1 MAAGDKF
8 PSSHFLLEQK
18 GLGMADKMIGDV
30 DAREVLTSA
39 VWPTDSTVR
48 LLSVPWDSDYRDV
61 VAWESA
67 ESRDAWFAKQSGSW
81 YQSNFQNIRPGEPI
95 SVPVPY
101 SSVYQYNYIVVTNPK
116 QPVEFEGPERSYFYF
131 ITSAEY
137 LSAQATRLTVQLDV
151 MTTYAGSIVYG
162 RAFVES
168 GHIAMAN
175 ANARGGLDGG
185 KLFDYLSL
193 PEGIDCGSELVPC
206 KREFI
211 GLNKNLSDMLV
222 IIVSTANLEQ
232 DPGTTQNP
240 KLRTA
245 DGQTVD
251 GLISGCNVY
260 CMAPTVFVGAMA
272 QMQEYSWVAQCI
284 IAIYTFPGALIT
296 DKGTAVRLF
305 GHISQ
310 VYRVG
315 TNFSKPLGEEGGFDV
330 SGDVFSSISE
340 GLGADSDVS
349 KLYAYPYSVI
359 ELSSYTGNPV
369 YLKPQLLRGN
379 KVALSAICCALTPFA
394 KIGVFPTNYG
404 SQTTGSE
411 VTFDYMTPGVR
422 PGTGT
427 ITAGDFI
434 DTAVWL
440 TDFPQFSI
448 VNNSYITQL
457 ANTAHTRAYSYQ
469 SAGWQQSKA
478 MAQNQAG
485 YANAMDNAAT
495 GLANAE
501 ANAELIRGMG
511 ENTYGAATFGNQAQ
525 MLGGAVSSGIDYMFN
540 GGVAGLAGGLIGT
553 AANYMSSQ
561 AQTEANYANANLQAA
576 TQSNV
581 AQRSA
586 QTARG
591 IADRNQQ
598 LGARVAQG
606 DYKNA
611 IAAINASVQDAALT
625 PPSTVGQAGGQGFNW
640 ANGLVGVC
648 ITYKTIAGGAKSMV
662 ADYFRRYGYKV
673 QRFLRLG
680 TVRQMLCMSKFAY
693 WRVLESNLTCARANE
708 SERNAMRGVVEK
720 GVTLWDA
727 PESIGSVDPKDN
739 QPRDGYAY

>member
-1 MAAGDKF
+1 M
-8 PSSHFLLEQK
+8 
-18 GLGMADKMIGDV
+18 GMTDKMIQDV

-39 VWPTDSTVR
+39 IWPTDSTVR

-67 ESRDAWFAKQSGSW
+67 AARDEWFAKQSGAW

-95 SVPVPY
+95 AVPVPY

-151 MTTYAGSIVYG
+151 MTTYAGSIEYG

-175 ANARGGLDGG
+175 TNARGELDGG

-206 KREFI
+206 KREFVAF
-211 GLNKNLSDMLV
+211 NKELSDLLV
-222 IIVSTANLEQ
+222 IIVSTANLET
-232 DPGTTQNP
+232 DPGTTANP
-240 KLRTA
+240 SLNTA
-245 DGQTVD
+245 DGQVAD

-260 CMAPTVFVGAMA
+260 CMAPTTFVGVMA
-272 QMQEYSWVAQCI
+272 AAQGYSWVSQCI
-284 IAIYTFPGALIT
+284 IAIYTFPARFIT
-296 DKGTAVRLF
+296 NKGTAVSLF
-305 GHISQ
+305 GSIGQ

-315 TNFSKPLGEEGGFDV
+315 NYFSMPLGKDAAIEV
-330 SGDVFSSISE
+330 SGSVFASLGA
-340 GLGADSDVS
+340 GLGDDSDVA
-349 KLYAYPYSVI
+349 KLYAYPYSVV

-369 YLKPQLLRGN
+369 YLKPQLLRGD
-379 KVALSAICCALTPFA
+379 KVALSAICCALIPFA
-394 KIGVFPTNYG
+394 RVGIFPSNYG
-404 SQTTGSE
+404 AQTTGSE
-411 VTFDYMTPGVR
+411 VTFDYMAPGVR

-457 ANTAHTRAYSYQ
+457 ATTAHTRAYSYQ

-478 MAQNQAG
+478 MAQNQAS

-495 GLANAE
+495 GLVNGE
-501 ANAELIRGMG
+501 ANAELIRAMG
-511 ENTYGAATFGNQAQ
+511 ENTYGASTFGNQAQ
-525 MLGGAVSSGIDYMFN
+525 ALGGALSSGIDYMF
-540 GGVAGLAGGLIGT
+540 GGGSAGLAGGLIGT
-553 AANYMSSQ
+553 AATYMSSQ

-576 TQSNV
+576 TQSGV
-581 AQRSA
+581 AQRNA

-598 LGARVAQG
+598 LRARVAQG

-611 IAAINASVQDAALT
+611 IAAINASVQDTALT
-625 PPSTVGQAGGQGFNW
+625 PPSTVGQAGGEGFNW

-727 PESIGSVDPKDN
+727 PESIGNVDPKDN

>member
-1 MAAGDKF
+1 
-8 PSSHFLLEQK
+8 
-18 GLGMADKMIGDV
+18 MADRMIQDV

-48 LLSVPWDSDYRDV
+48 LLSVPWDSSYRDV

-67 ESRDAWFAKQSGSW
+67 EARDAWFAKQSGAW

-95 SVPVPY
+95 AVPVPY

-116 QPVEFEGPERSYFYF
+116 QPVEFEGLERSYFYF

-151 MTTYAGSIVYG
+151 MTTYAGSIEYG

-175 ANARGGLDGG
+175 ANARGELDGG
-185 KLFDYLSL
+185 MLFDYLSL

-206 KREFI
+206 KREFVA
-211 GLNKNLSDMLV
+211 LNQTLDDLLV
-222 IIVSTANLEQ
+222 VIVSTANLEL
-232 DPGTTQNP
+232 DPGTTANP
-240 KLRTA
+240 KLFTA
-245 DGQTVD
+245 DGQIVD

-260 CMAPTVFVGAMA
+260 CMSPTVFTGVMA
-272 QMQEYSWVAQCI
+272 AAQGYSWVSQCI
-284 IAIYTFPGALIT
+284 IAIYTFPARLIT
-296 DKGTAVRLF
+296 SKGTPVQIF
-305 GHISQ
+305 GNAGPA
-310 VYRVG
+310 YRVG
-315 TNFSKPLGEEGGFDV
+315 NRFSMPLGEDAAIEV
-330 SGDVFSSISE
+330 SGSVFDSLE
-340 GLGADSDVS
+340 AGLGGDSDVA
-349 KLYAYPYSVI
+349 KLYAYPYSVV

-379 KVALSAICCALTPFA
+379 KIALNAICCALVPFA
-394 KIGVFPTNYG
+394 KVGIFPSNYG
-404 SQTTGSE
+404 AQTTSSE
-411 VTFDYMTPGVR
+411 TTFDYMAPGVR
-422 PGTGT
+422 AGTGT

-457 ANTAHTRAYSYQ
+457 ASTAHTRAYSYQ

-478 MAQNQAG
+478 MLGNQAS
-485 YANAMDNAAT
+485 YENAMDNAAT
-495 GLANAE
+495 AQANA
-501 ANAELIRGMG
+501 NATADMVRKMG
-511 ENTYGAATFGNQAQ
+511 VNSYDAATFGNAANA
-525 MLGGAVSSGIDYMFN
+525 LGGGISAGVDYMF
-540 GGVAGLAGGLIGT
+540 GGNATGLVSGLVGT
-553 AANYMSSQ
+553 TAKYLSSQ
-561 AQTEANYANANLQAA
+561 AQAEANYANSSVQYH
-576 TQSNV
+576 TQQGI

-586 QTARG
+586 DTSRG
-591 IADRNQQ
+591 IADRNLQ

-611 IAAINASVQDAALT
+611 IGAINASVQDAALT
-625 PPSTVGQAGGQGFNW
+625 PPSTIGQAGGQGFNW

-693 WRVLESNLTCARANE
+693 WRILESNLTCARANE

-727 PESIGSVDPKDN
+727 PESIGNVDPKDN